1 MSLPKELRD
10 LIYGFVLTDPESLRY
25 RSIRTSEGRLYRVFH
40 TSNNDYDEFNQL
52 KYVCKELCRD
62 TKDLEVKLN
71 DLAFCSQPEAVHQDI
86 YNESQVLSKV
96 SGARLLRDFATRI
109 PSSLT
114 PRNIYILGPPKSRHV
129 TTNGAMGV
137 VETDFDDEDIRAL
150 FEICQ
155 SNQNVMIYMDIVG
168 CNAIEMD
175 LITFLGFSLD
185 VIGARRKGIVKELVP
200 VMEHDHL
207 PGIYPNKNTDDF
219 DLAKI
224 AKKEWPDN
232 FRGKPQGNFDE
243 CSFRNKVQE
252 ENKTEGYVFLDVDKL
267 CFIAAQ
273 WHSHGFFGEEER
285 QVYSGS
291 AQAS

>member
-1 MSLPKELRD
+1 LSLPKELRD
-10 LIYGFVLTDPESLRY
+10 IIYGFVLTDPEPLRY
-25 RSIRTSEGRLYRVFH
+25 RSIRTSEGRLYRVFY
-40 TSNNDYDEFNQL
+40 TSNNDHDEFNQL
-52 KYVCKELCRD
+52 KYVCKEFCRD

-71 DLAFCSQPEAVHQDI
+71 DLAFCSQPEAVHRDI
-86 YNESQVLSKV
+86 YNESQLLSKV

-109 PSSLT
+109 PSSFT

-129 TTNGAMGV
+129 TADGAMGA
-137 VETDFDDEDIRAL
+137 VELDFDDEDIHPL

-155 SNQNVMIYMDIVG
+155 SNQNVMIYMDILG
-168 CNAIEMD
+168 CNASELD
-175 LITFLGFSLD
+175 LATFLECSLNA
-185 VIGARRKGIVKELVP
+185 IGARRKGIVKELVP
-200 VMEHDHL
+200 VMEL
-207 PGIYPNKNTDDF
+207 PHHHGIYPNTNTDGL

-232 FRGKPQGNFDE
+232 FRWKPQGNFDE
-243 CSFRNKVQE
+243 CSFRNKVE
-252 ENKTEGYVFLDVDKL
+252 EGNKIEGYVFLDVDKL

-285 QVYSGS
+285 QGYSGS